1 MQIFTNAD
9 NRGKYSRLGSAPS
22 PDSCLHW
29 VAQSLHYVGVTLL
42 PKDLNVELLLNL
54 IWITLALGAL
64 CAFARSRR
72 WSSRSR
78 SPVGSKA
85 LLALTC
91 CMVLLFPIISAS
103 DDLHPVQAAVEDA
116 SKRVQL
122 ALESGLSVR
131 TATPVAAIL
140 FAVFA
145 TYLLFAFSASW
156 CRRPRPARV
165 RLLDGERLPAPSR
178 GHPHRL
184 LLADF
189 LLRFSPRH

>member
-1 MQIFTNAD
+1 MG
-9 NRGKYSRLGSAPS
+9 RS
-22 PDSCLHW
+22 
-29 VAQSLHYVGVTLL
+29 VV
-42 PKDLNVELLLNL
+42 
-54 IWITLALGAL
+54 AL
-64 CAFARSRR
+64 CRCYSPAQRLERGTAAQPDLDHSCAGRSLRFCEKPSLVFQISQSGWR
-72 WSSRSR
+72 
-78 SPVGSKA
+78 KA

-122 ALESGLSVR
+122 VLEAGSTVR

-156 CRRPRPARV
+156 CRRPRATRV
-165 RLLDGERLPAPSR
+165 RLLDGERFPVPGRGPPSV
-178 GHPHRL
+178 L
-184 LLADF
+184 
-189 LLRFSPRH
+189 

>member
-1 MQIFTNAD
+1 MRTAAQILHST
-9 NRGKYSRLGSAPS
+9 LPS

-72 WSSRSR
+72 WSSQISQSGWR
-78 SPVGSKA
+78 KA

-122 ALESGLSVR
+122 VLGAGSTVR

-156 CRRPRPARV
+156 CRRPRATRV
-165 RLLDGERLPAPSR
+165 RLLDGERFPVPGRGPPSV
-178 GHPHRL
+178 L
-184 LLADF
+184 
-189 LLRFSPRH
+189 